1 MHKLAHPDGEVATSK
16 AAATTGIAMVLS
28 SYSTFS
34 IEDVTAQ
41 RLHNPYAMQMCML
54 KDREITL
61 QLIKRA
67 ESMEIFQFLAGY
79 LYYETTTHHIPRRK
93 RLQGPFPIR

>member
-67 ESMEIFQFLAGY
+67 ESMPNFSNSCVIS
-79 LYYETTTHHIPRRK
+79 IS
-93 RLQGPFPIR
+93 